1 MPLALLEAMVAG
13 LPVIASDIGCVREV
27 IDSPLVGMLINPE
40 SPNDLAKAMLEMVPL
55 PEHFRKEMGERAK
68 ERAVGGFNAAYDQGV
83 RKTLQRSFG
92 CELKH

>member
-1 MPLALLEAMVAG
+1 
-13 LPVIASDIGCVREV
+13 
-27 IDSPLVGMLINPE
+27 
-40 SPNDLAKAMLEMVPL
+40 MLEMVSL